1 MAQILCMPP
10 LPVTHDLTS
19 RSDLSTMVEPLPKL
33 EIHRG
38 TFHLVTVA
46 AVQNLLFMMRIASVY
61 YLLL

>member
-10 LPVTHDLTS
+10 LPVTHDLTL
-19 RSDLSTMVEPLPKL
+19 RSDLSTMIEPLPKL